1 MERERQSRDLT
12 EIAREAMIERDL
24 RPDFPPDAIAEAESL
39 PDGLAASGSSSET
52 EGVRDLRRLPWFSID
67 NDDTRDLDQLTT
79 AEREGE
85 AIRLRV
91 AVADVDELVPK
102 GSAIDDHARHNTVS
116 VYTAARTFPM
126 IPERLSTG
134 LTSLNEGEDRFAV
147 VAEMLVDEEGS
158 VVSAEI
164 YRARV
169 HNHAKL
175 AYNSLAEWLEGA
187 PEGETPLP
195 EPARRVPGLDAQI
208 RLHDEAAGRL
218 RRRRHER
225 GALELDR
232 GNLQAVLSDG
242 TVHLQ
247 EDRPNRAKELIEDF
261 MIATNGVVAS
271 WLEERGLPS
280 LRRVVRSPYR
290 WPRIVE
296 IAAELGERLPAEPSP
311 GALSA
316 FLRRRR
322 EAEPDSFPELS
333 LAVLKLLGS
342 GEYSVDL
349 PGQSAPSHFGLAAE
363 DYTHATAPNRRYPDL
378 VTQRMIKAVLAG
390 RPVPYEAAELEELA
404 RHCTKKEDDA
414 RKVERQVRK
423 SAAALVLEERV
434 GDVFEAAVTGAS
446 EKGTWV
452 RTCKLRIEGRLTRA
466 PRDLDVGHRLRV
478 RLKSV
483 NVERGF
489 IDFVPLS

>member
-1 MERERQSRDLT
+1 MERERQSRDLKA
-12 EIAREAMIERDL
+12 IAREAMIERDL
-24 RPDFPPDAIAEAESL
+24 LPEFPPDVLAEAEAL
-39 PDGLAASGSSSET
+39 PDGQASSIAP
-52 EGVRDLRRLPWFSID
+52 GVRDLRRLPWFSID

-79 AEREGE
+79 AEREGQG
-85 AIRLRV
+85 IRLRV
-91 AVADVDELVPK
+91 AIADVDELAPK
-102 GSAIDDHARHNTVS
+102 ASAIDLHARHNTVS
-116 VYTAARTFPM
+116 VYTAAKVFPM

-134 LTSLNEGEDRFAV
+134 LTSLNKGEDRFAV

-164 YRARV
+164 YRAQV

-175 AYNSLAEWLEGA
+175 AYNSLAAWLEGD
-187 PEGETPLP
+187 GPLP
-195 EPARRVPGLDAQI
+195 EPARAMPGLDAQI
-208 RLHDEAAGRL
+208 RLHDEVAGRL
-218 RRRRHER
+218 RHRRHER

-232 GNLQAVLSDG
+232 GNLQAVLGDNG
-242 TVHLQ
+242 VHLE
-247 EDRPNRAKELIEDF
+247 EDRQNRAKELIEDV

-280 LRRVVRSPYR
+280 LRRVVRSPSR

-296 IAAELGERLPAEPSP
+296 LAAELGERLPGEPSP
-311 GALSA
+311 AALAA
-316 FLRRRR
+316 FLRKRR
-322 EAEPDSFPELS
+322 EAEPEDFPELS
-333 LAVLKLLGS
+333 LSVLKLLGS

-349 PGQSAPSHFGLAAE
+349 PGQAAPSHFGLAAE

-378 VTQRMIKAVLAG
+378 VTQRMVKAVLAG
-390 RPVPYEAAELEELA
+390 RPVPYDPAELEELA

-423 SAAALVLEERV
+423 SAAALVLADRIGE
-434 GDVFEAAVTGAS
+434 VFESVVTGAS

-466 PRDLDVGHRLRV
+466 PHDLDVGHRLRV

-489 IDFVPLS
+489 IDFVPA